1 MRFFRF
7 IFSKPFGIQLL
18 LAIVGLFIFCF
29 LGLKWMD
36 FYTNH
41 SQRIEV
47 PNVRRL
53 SIALAKKSLENNDL
67 RAAVQ
72 DSANFNPK
80 FPPLSIIEQNPKAG
94 NLVKENRQIY
104 LTINPSGYRK
114 IQIPDVIQKTL
125 RQAKPTLK
133 AIGFNIGKKTYV
145 PNIAKDVVLE
155 LKHEGKILKAGD
167 LLMKTSTIDLVL
179 GDGTR

>member
-1 MRFFRF
+1 
-7 IFSKPFGIQLL
+7 
-18 LAIVGLFIFCF
+18 
-29 LGLKWMD
+29 MD
-36 FYTNH
+36 IYTRH

-47 PNVRRL
+47 PNVKRL
-53 SIALAKKSLENNDL
+53 SVDLAKKSLGNQDL
-67 RAAVQ
+67 QMAIL

-80 FPPLSIIEQNPKAG
+80 FPALSIIDQNPKAG
-94 NLVKENRQIY
+94 NLVKENRKIY

-114 IQIPDVIQKTL
+114 VKVPDVIQKTL

-133 AIGFNIGKKTYV
+133 AIGFNIGEKIYV
-145 PNIAKDVVLE
+145 PNIAKDVVLK
-155 LKHEGKILKAGD
+155 LKHNGDTLNPGD